1 MNLKEQI
8 NEAVKNAL
16 KAGDEMRKKTL
27 RMVQAGIKQVEVD
40 KRIELDDEAIMAIL
54 QREIKLRKEALDEAV
69 GAKREDLAADARIE
83 IDILKEFLPKS
94 LSAEELRS
102 IVMGVIAETGAAGI
116 VDMGKV
122 MKGVM
127 PKVAGKATGDEISSM
142 VKSLLAP
149 Q

>member
-40 KRIELDDEAIMAIL
+40 KRIELDDEAVMAIL

-102 IVMGVIAETGAAGI
+102 IVMAVIAETGAAGI

>member
-40 KRIELDDEAIMAIL
+40 KRIELDDEAVMAIL

>member
-102 IVMGVIAETGAAGI
+102 IVMAVIAETGAAGI

>member
-40 KRIELDDEAIMAIL
+40 KRIELDDEAVMAIL

-69 GAKREDLAADARIE
+69 GAKREDLAADARVE

-102 IVMGVIAETGAAGI
+102 IVMAVIAETGAAGI

>member
-1 MNLKEQI
+1 MTLKEQI

-40 KRIELDDEAIMAIL
+40 KRIELDDEAVMAIL

-69 GAKREDLAADARIE
+69 GAKREDLAADARVE

-94 LSAEELRS
+94 LSAEELQS
-102 IVMGVIAETGAAGI
+102 IVMAVITETGAAGI